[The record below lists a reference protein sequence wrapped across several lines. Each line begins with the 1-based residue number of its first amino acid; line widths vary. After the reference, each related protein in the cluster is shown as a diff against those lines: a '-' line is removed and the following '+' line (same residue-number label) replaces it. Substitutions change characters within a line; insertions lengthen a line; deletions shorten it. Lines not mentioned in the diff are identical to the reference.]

1 VSGPG
6 RSEWVASEST
16 AIEVS
21 SGNLLITFVSFD
33 LFRVKKKK
41 KKKKKGCERNGD
53 SYSEKNETLKVEQSC
68 V

>member
-41 KKKKKGCERNGD
+41 KKKKKG
-53 SYSEKNETLKVEQSC
+53 
-68 V
+68 